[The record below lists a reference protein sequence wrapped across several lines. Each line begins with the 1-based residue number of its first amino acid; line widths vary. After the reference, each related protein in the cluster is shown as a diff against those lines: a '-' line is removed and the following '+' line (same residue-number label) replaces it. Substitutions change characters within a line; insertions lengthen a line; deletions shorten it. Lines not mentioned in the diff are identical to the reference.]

1 MKKYIEKEIIKK
13 EKILDKIIC
22 DCCDLEID
30 ISNGYYEVTTGNKG
44 EEDSL
49 LEEDI
54 CSDKCLK
61 KIFDEF
67 LKYNSR
73 NKWIGIEKEK

>member
-30 ISNGYYEVTTGNKG
+30 VSNGYYEVITGNKG
-44 EEDSL
+44 EQDSVL
-49 LEEDI
+49 KEDI

-61 KIFDEF
+61 EIFDEF
-67 LKYNSR
+67 IEYNSY
-73 NKWIGIEKEK
+73 NKWIGIEKK